1 MSPLF
6 ILKGYTMK
14 LISKTQVTI
23 GTEDFLVKVYKDSD
37 WNEYVCRLFIN
48 GTENK
53 DASYHT
59 DDKLDALDTAVAM
72 LRFASVTA

>member
-1 MSPLF
+1 
-6 ILKGYTMK
+6 MK
-14 LISKTQVTI
+14 LISQTQATVDNN
-23 GTEDFLVKVYKDSD
+23 DFLVKVYKDSE

-59 DDKLDALDTAVAM
+59 DDKLDALDAATAM
-72 LRFASVTA
+72 IRFASVIA

>member
-1 MSPLF
+1 
-6 ILKGYTMK
+6 MK
-14 LISKTQVTI
+14 LISTTQATTNT
-23 GTEDFLVKVYKDSD
+23 GDCLVKVYKDSE

-59 DDKLDALDTAVAM
+59 DDKLDALDTAIAM

>member
-1 MSPLF
+1 
-6 ILKGYTMK
+6 MK
-14 LISKTQVTI
+14 IISKTQAVVNNN
-23 GTEDFLVKVYKDSD
+23 DLLVKVYRDSD

-59 DDKLDALDTAVAM
+59 DDKLDALDTATAM
-72 LRFASVTA
+72 IRFASLNA